1 MRLRVR
7 YKFDTPF
14 EREIKSEVFKIVRP
28 GREYGTNGYFFR
40 AFSYIALFFFMQY
53 KFATSKFFDSKN
65 WYESGVAI
73 AIVFGIAQ
81 AFIGLNVQH
90 DASHGATSE
99 RVTRL

>member
-40 AFSYIALFFFMQY
+40 AFSYIALFLLG
-53 KFATSKFFDSKN
+53 
-65 WYESGVAI
+65 EGP
-73 AIVFGIAQ
+73 
-81 AFIGLNVQH
+81 
-90 DASHGATSE
+90 
-99 RVTRL
+99 R